1 MNEQTGDDVL
11 TSEEMLLWR
20 GFLAWNQAVLSDVA
34 RDLLTETGLSS
45 AEFQILVRLS
55 ESKNRGLEQR
65 QLAASLEWSPSRL
78 SHQLSRME
86 TRGHLTRAS
95 EGPGHVVE
103 IALTPRGHELLLS
116 ALHVH
121 ARAVRRSFLTALTA
135 GHRKALLELA
145 SSIDRARAA
154 PTAGSDSTAI

>member
-1 MNEQTGDDVL
+1 MTEQTDDDVL
-11 TSEEMLLWR
+11 TSEEMVLWR

-55 ESKNRGLEQR
+55 ESATHGLEQR
-65 QLAASLEWSPSRL
+65 ELAASLEWSPSRL

-86 TRGHLTRAS
+86 TRGQVTRDTQ
-95 EGPGHVVE
+95 GPGHVVQ
-103 IALTPRGHELLLS
+103 IALTPRGHELVLS

-121 ARAVRRSFLTALTA
+121 ARAVRRSFLSSLTA

-145 SSIDRARAA
+145 ERTD
-154 PTAGSDSTAI
+154 